1 MKEAS
6 CLVCTAFQFS
16 ILYADVRKPFVCNV
30 LLLHFQRFWDI
41 YERINEEADGAGV
54 KHNFDATV
62 DIREFSFILKRAGY
76 KIDTHDPGPTELS
89 AMFEQC
95 LPFTV
100 GSHNKVALAEVVKVA
115 TIKRF
120 FPGVDARSLLQH
132 AMPNGAKRR
141 AKNGVNSAI
150 NGGGRAKMGIAQ
162 VGQTKLKAKEAR
174 QKNKARHG
182 RAR

>member
-1 MKEAS
+1 M
-6 CLVCTAFQFS
+6 
-16 ILYADVRKPFVCNV
+16 
-30 LLLHFQRFWDI
+30 
-41 YERINEEADGAGV
+41 
-54 KHNFDATV
+54 
-62 DIREFSFILKRAGY
+62 KRAGY